1 MRMTRFG
8 AAGSAVAVLGVLG
21 VSAGLALPGAPA
33 PAPAADRTIAQ
44 APALASPVA
53 VPVAGPITAGVTTLP
68 TTTTA
73 PRTTS
78 AKAAAK
84 RTTKPTTKK
93 PTTTAATASPGMPCN
108 ISGDGACVDLSAKRV
123 WLVQGGEVV
132 RTASMTSGRPGERT
146 PTGTFHV
153 TWKDADHRSSEFNDA
168 PMPWSVFFNGG
179 IAFHTGSLSR
189 QSAGCIHLS
198 DSVARTFFRT
208 LSVGDTVVVVR

>member
-1 MRMTRFG
+1 MRMTRIG

-21 VSAGLALPGAPA
+21 VTAGLTMSGPA
-33 PAPAADRTIAQ
+33 PVADRAISA
-44 APALASPVA
+44 AASPVA
-53 VPVAGPITAGVTTLP
+53 SPVAAPITSGVTTLP
-68 TTTTA
+68 TATTTKA
-73 PRTTS
+73 PRTTTS
-78 AKAAAK
+78 QAAK
-84 RTTKPTTKK
+84 RTTPKPT
-93 PTTTAATASPGMPCN
+93 PTTTAEKASSGMPCS

-132 RTASMTSGRPGERT
+132 RSASMTSGRPGERT

>member
-1 MRMTRFG
+1 MRMTRIG
-8 AAGSAVAVLGVLG
+8 AAGSAVAALGVLG
-21 VSAGLALPGAPA
+21 VTAGLTMSGPA
-33 PAPAADRTIAQ
+33 PVADRAV
-44 APALASPVA
+44 AAAASPVA
-53 VPVAGPITAGVTTLP
+53 SSVAAPVTANVRTLP
-68 TTTTA
+68 TTTTTR
-73 PRTTS
+73 PRAATTTT
-78 AKAAAK
+78 K
-84 RTTKPTTKK
+84 RTTAK
-93 PTTTAATASPGMPCN
+93 PTTTTAARQASSGIPCS

-132 RTASMTSGRPGERT
+132 RSAPMTSGRPGERT

-153 TWKDADHRSSEFNDA
+153 TWKDADHVSSEFDGA

-179 IAFHTGSLSR
+179 IAFHTGSLSQ

>member
-1 MRMTRFG
+1 MTRIG

-21 VSAGLALPGAPA
+21 VSAGLTMTGPA
-33 PAPAADRTIAQ
+33 PAPVADRAIAQ
-44 APALASPVA
+44 APAAASPVA
-53 VPVAGPITAGVTTLP
+53 APITADVTTLP

-73 PRTTS
+73 PRTTTT
-78 AKAAAK
+78 KAAAK
-84 RTTKPTTKK
+84 RTTAKPT
-93 PTTTAATASPGMPCN
+93 TTTAATKQSSGMPCS

-123 WLVQGGEVV
+123 WLVQDGEVV
-132 RTASMTSGRPGERT
+132 RSAPMTSGRPGERT

>member
-21 VSAGLALPGAPA
+21 VTTGLALPALTGPA
-33 PAPAADRTIAQ
+33 PVADRAIAQ
-44 APALASPVA
+44 APALVSPVA
-53 VPVAGPITAGVTTLP
+53 APITANVTTLP
-68 TTTTA
+68 TTTTTA
-73 PRTTS
+73 PRTT
-78 AKAAAK
+78 
-84 RTTKPTTKK
+84 TPKPTTKRTTAK
-93 PTTTAATASPGMPCN
+93 PTTTTAAKAQSSSGMPCS

>member
-1 MRMTRFG
+1 MRMTRIA

-21 VSAGLALPGAPA
+21 VTAGLAVPGTAPVA
-33 PAPAADRTIAQ
+33 DRAAAAPAA
-44 APALASPVA
+44 ASPVA
-53 VPVAGPITAGVTTLP
+53 ASITTNVSTLP

-73 PRTTS
+73 KPRAATT
-78 AKAAAK
+78 ATK
-84 RTTKPTTKK
+84 RTTAK
-93 PTTTAATASPGMPCN
+93 PTTTTVAERSSADGPAHPVPCS

-132 RTASMTSGRPGERT
+132 RSAPMTSGRPGERT

-153 TWKDADHRSSEFNDA
+153 TWKDADHVSNEFDGA

-179 IAFHTGSLSR
+179 IAFHVGSLSR

>member
-1 MRMTRFG
+1 MRMTRIG
-8 AAGSAVAVLGVLG
+8 AAGSAVAALGVLG
-21 VSAGLALPGAPA
+21 VTAGLTMPGPA
-33 PAPAADRTIAQ
+33 PVADRAVATAPAA
-44 APALASPVA
+44 ASPVA
-53 VPVAGPITAGVTTLP
+53 SPVAAPITADVTTLP
-68 TTTTA
+68 TTTTTR
-73 PRTTS
+73 PR
-78 AKAAAK
+78 AAT
-84 RTTKPTTKK
+84 TTKRATAK
-93 PTTTAATASPGMPCN
+93 PTTTTAAEQASSGIPCS

-132 RTASMTSGRPGERT
+132 RSAPMTSGRPGERT

-153 TWKDADHRSSEFNDA
+153 TWKDAGHVSSEFDGA

-179 IAFHTGSLSR
+179 IAFHTGSLSQ

>member
-8 AAGSAVAVLGVLG
+8 AAGSAVAVMGILG
-21 VSAGLALPGAPA
+21 VSAGLALPGALG
-33 PAPAADRTIAQ
+33 PAPAADRAIAQ
-44 APALASPVA
+44 APAVASPVA
-53 VPVAGPITAGVTTLP
+53 APVAAPIAAGVTTLP

-73 PRTTS
+73 PRTTT

-84 RTTKPTTKK
+84 RTTAK
-93 PTTTAATASPGMPCN
+93 PTTTTTATKASSGMPCS